1 MTPALASS
9 LMPLARL
16 LDAETAHGLALRALR
31 AGLAGRAEP
40 VPLPLEA
47 MGLSFRNPLGLAA
60 GFDKNAVAVRPLF
73 ALGFGF
79 VEVGTVTPR
88 PQAGNPRP
96 RLFRLAEDGAVI
108 NRMGMN
114 NEGWEV
120 VSARIAAMRAEGP
133 LPGPLGV
140 NVGINRDCDDP
151 VRDTGLLV
159 EGGARA
165 GDYVTV
171 NVSSPNTPGL
181 RDLQA
186 ADRLASLLEAARA
199 GLARTGRT
207 VPVVV
212 KLAPDL
218 DAGAL
223 GAIVETAVA
232 GGAAGLIVSNTTVA
246 RPDWLRS
253 RHRSEAGGLSGR
265 PLFAPSTGMLRR
277 VARLAAGRLT
287 LIGAGGV
294 ASGKDAY
301 AKIRAG
307 AHLVQLYSALA
318 YAGPALPAR
327 ILAELAAL
335 LARDGFRRVEE
346 AVGLDRERSDG

>member
-1 MTPALASS
+1 MTPSLASA
-9 LMPLARL
+9 LMPLLRL
-16 LDAETAHGLALRALR
+16 IDPETAHGLALAVLR
-31 AGLAGRAEP
+31 AGLVGEATAPSLP
-40 VPLPLEA
+40 VAA
-47 MGLSFRNPLGLAA
+47 MGLAFPNPLGLAA
-60 GFDKNAVAVRPLF
+60 GFDKNAVAARPLF
-73 ALGFGF
+73 RLGFGF

-96 RLFRLAEDGAVI
+96 RQFRLAEDGAVI

-114 NEGWEV
+114 NQGLEV
-120 VSARIAAMRAEGP
+120 VSARIAALRAEGP

-151 VRDTGLLV
+151 VRDTERLV
-159 EGGARA
+159 EGAARV

-186 ADRLASLLEAARA
+186 VDRLAALLEASRQGLARA
-199 GLARTGRT
+199 GRA
-207 VPVVV
+207 VPVLV

-218 DAGAL
+218 DPDQL
-223 GAIVETAVA
+223 GPIVETAIA

-246 RPDWLRS
+246 RPQDLRS
-253 RHRSEAGGLSGR
+253 RHRQESGGLSGR
-265 PLFAPSTGMLRR
+265 PLFGPSTEMLRR
-277 VARLAAGRLT
+277 VARLASGRLA

-294 ASGKDAY
+294 ASGTDAY

-318 YAGPALPAR
+318 YAGPALPVR
-327 ILAELAAL
+327 ILAELASL
-335 LARDGFRRVEE
+335 LARDGLARVEQ
-346 AVGLDRERSDG
+346 AVGLDRERSCA

>member
-1 MTPALASS
+1 MTPSLASS
-9 LMPLARL
+9 FMPLLRL
-16 LDAETAHGLALRALR
+16 IDPETAHTLALRALR
-31 AGLAGRAEP
+31 AGLAGRADAPALP
-40 VPLPLEA
+40 VEA
-47 MGLSFRNPLGLAA
+47 MGLAFRNPLGLAA

-79 VEVGTVTPR
+79 VEVGTITPR

-114 NEGWEV
+114 NEGWDA
-120 VSARIAAMRAEGP
+120 VSARLAAMRAEGP

-140 NVGINRDCDDP
+140 NVGINKDCDDP

-159 EGGARA
+159 EGAARV

-186 ADRLASLLEAARA
+186 ADRLASLLEASRQ
-199 GLARTGRT
+199 GLARAGRT

-212 KLAPDL
+212 KIAPDL
-218 DAGAL
+218 DHDAL
-223 GAIVETAVA
+223 GPIIETALAA
-232 GGAAGLIVSNTTVA
+232 GVSGLIVSNTTIA
-246 RPDWLRS
+246 RPATLRS
-253 RHRSEAGGLSGR
+253 RHRREAGGLSGA
-265 PLFAPSTGMLRR
+265 PLLAPATAMLRAA
-277 VARLAAGRLT
+277 ARIASGRLT

-294 ASGKDAY
+294 ASGADAY

-307 AHLVQLYSALA
+307 ASLVQLYSAMA

-335 LARDGFRRVEE
+335 LARHGFRRVEE
-346 AVGLDRERSDG
+346 AVGLDRERGDG